1 MSDFINFFK
10 SGQIKVNGKSTN
22 LTDVFTKELPAA
34 FKKIPMPPPPPPVPV
49 IKFNIDKTTKDFFTT
64 GTTDALKKSNAD
76 IKNAFDKSNAEIKKA
91 FDTSN
96 AAIKD
101 GFDKSGIVNFFEN
114 DVKNGLKDGLQ
125 VAKNSFEL
133 PLLLTNMMKTLMES
147 ANTPLLLPIIG
158 IAGFAI
164 IANKM

>member
-10 SGQIKVNGKSTN
+10 KGEIKVNGKTTN
-22 LTDVFTKELPAA
+22 LRDAFTKDLPAA
-34 FKKIPMPPPPPPVPV
+34 FKKIPPPAKIPV
-49 IKFNIDKTTKDFFTT
+49 IKINVDKDTKDFFTK
-64 GTTDALKKSNAD
+64 GTTDSINRSNLAVKNAFDKSNAD
-76 IKNAFDKSNAEIKKA
+76 IKNAFDK
-91 FDTSN
+91 SN

-125 VAKNSFEL
+125 IAKNTFEM
-133 PLLLTNMMKTLMES
+133 PLMMSNLMKTMLES
-147 ANTPLLLPIIG
+147 ANTPLLLPIIA

-164 IANKM
+164 VANKM